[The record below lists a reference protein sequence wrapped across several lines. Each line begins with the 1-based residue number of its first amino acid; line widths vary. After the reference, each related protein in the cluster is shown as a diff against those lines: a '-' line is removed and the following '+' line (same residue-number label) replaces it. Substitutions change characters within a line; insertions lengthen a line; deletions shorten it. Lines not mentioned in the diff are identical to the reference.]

1 MRESELHHH
10 LYTLTQDMAARWPQV
25 AVGPGDDCAVVNT
38 RAGAMLVTVDQVVE
52 GVHFDPDTSTDL
64 IARKAVARS
73 VSDIAAMGGTTAGG
87 WGLATGLLPTGDPRA
102 RPLIDA
108 LHTHAQ
114 RWGFPIVGGDIAFG
128 PSSLPLSLTLT
139 IAGLPHQTSGP
150 VLRSGARA
158 GDELWIT
165 GRIGNSLA
173 SGRHLTFE
181 PRLTAAAWLCE
192 NQGERL
198 HAMIDLSDGLGID
211 ASRIAQASR
220 VRIEIDG
227 ERVPLHA
234 DAPDLA
240 RAIADGEDHELAFCV
255 APGSGLPAATPEGLP
270 LTRIGRVVSGAG
282 CTVSIG
288 GRVHEASR
296 MGWDHG

>member
-1 MRESELHHH
+1 MRESELHNH
-10 LYTLTQDMAARWPQV
+10 LYTLTNAMAARWPQV
-25 AVGPGDDCAVVNT
+25 IVGPGDDCAVVNT
-38 RAGAMLVTVDQVVE
+38 RAGDVLVTVDQVVE
-52 GVHFDPDTSTDL
+52 GVHFHPGTPVDL

-73 VSDIAAMGGTTAGG
+73 LSDIAAMGGTAAGG
-87 WGLATGLLPTGDPRA
+87 WGLATGLLPSGDPRA

-108 LHTHAQ
+108 LHAHAR
-114 RWGFPIVGGDIAFG
+114 RWSIPIVGGDIAFG
-128 PSSLPLSLTLT
+128 PVSLPLSLTLT
-139 IAGLPHQTSGP
+139 IAGLPHPSRGP

-181 PRLTAAAWLCE
+181 PRLAAGAWLA
-192 NQGERL
+192 GTLGDRL

-211 ASRIAQASR
+211 ASRLARSSG

-227 ERVPLHA
+227 DRVPRHT
-234 DAPDLA
+234 DAPDPA

-255 APGSGLPAATPEGLP
+255 APGANLPATAPEGLE
-270 LTRIGRVVSGAG
+270 LTRIGRVVPGAG
-282 CTVSIG
+282 CTVTIG
-288 GRVHEASR
+288 GHVHEASR